1 MALGAL
7 AECGLLDHPG
17 AAPLRERLAEG
28 EGQTILA
35 MISHGLNTPMT
46 SSMGRLFDAVAS
58 LAGVRDDALY
68 EGQAAIE
75 LEALADPAASGT
87 YAFGVLEESGGALVV
102 DSAPVLA
109 AVLDDVAAAGGAP
122 TISTR
127 FHRAVVAAVADVCAR
142 IAPGL
147 GITRVALAGGVFM
160 NRLVVRGSVLGLREA
175 GLEPLVHRELPTNDG
190 GVSFGQAVV
199 AWAKRAEP

>member
-1 MALGAL
+1 
-7 AECGLLDHPG
+7 
-17 AAPLRERLAEG
+17 
-28 EGQTILA
+28 

-75 LEALADPAASGT
+75 LEALADPAAPGS
-87 YAFGVLEESGGALVV
+87 YAFGLVEEPGGTLVV

-109 AVLDDVAAAGGAP
+109 AVLDDVAAGVGAP

-127 FHRAVVAAVADVCAR
+127 FHRAVVAVVAEVCVR
-142 IAPGL
+142 IAPAR
-147 GITRVALAGGVFM
+147 GISRVALGGGVFI
-160 NRLVVRGSVLGLREA
+160 NRLVVRGPVLGLRKA
-175 GLEPLVHRELPTNDG
+175 GLEPLVHRELPANDG

-199 AWAKRAEP
+199 AWARRREG